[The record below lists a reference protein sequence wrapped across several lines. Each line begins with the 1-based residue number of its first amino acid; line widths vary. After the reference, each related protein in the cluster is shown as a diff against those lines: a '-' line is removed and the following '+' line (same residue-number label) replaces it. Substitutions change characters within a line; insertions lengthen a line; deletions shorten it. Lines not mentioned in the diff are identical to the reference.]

1 MSPQA
6 RAFFHAMCSQVGI
19 TLLEL
24 LLWIHTRWGSLFK
37 FLNHFILLKAVCLTI
52 IALFGLI
59 GPPSQAINQFILL
72 ADASENVPNLTKQR
86 SYTDYHLTHKDWEHL
101 RDIRDALMVSSF

>member
-6 RAFFHAMCSQVGI
+6 RAFFRAMCSQVGI

-24 LLWIHTRWGSLFK
+24 LLWIRTRWGSLFK
-37 FLNHFILLKAVCLTI
+37 FLNRFILLKVVRATF

-59 GPPSQAINQFILL
+59 APPSQAIDQFILL
-72 ADASENVPNLTKQR
+72 ADASENVPNLTKQW
-86 SYTDYHLTHKDWEHL
+86 SYTDYHLTCKDWECL
-101 RDIRDALMVSSF
+101 RDIQDVLMVSSF